1 MPVIFGFFV
10 AGCCVFKYL
19 CLCVCVCVCEC
30 VCECVHARV
39 CVCEGVCTQV
49 CVCWCVS
56 YHATFASSEGQKYTA
71 ASWDK
76 QEQIRLWAP
85 HPWGSIAFVYHPPPT
100 WRCEILKRGTL
111 NLCSV
116 HISKSGKGEGE
127 KNQVTRVVVCSEPT
141 ATQLDLSIFFFPFP
155 CFTKPMHEG

>member
-19 CLCVCVCVCEC
+19 CLCVCEC
-30 VCECVHARV
+30 A

-56 YHATFASSEGQKYTA
+56 YHSTFASSEGQKYTA

-85 HPWGSIAFVYHPPPT
+85 HPWGSIAFVYQPPPPPT

-116 HISKSGKGEGE
+116 HISKSGKGEGG
-127 KNQVTRVVVCSEPT
+127 KKSGYQSCRVLWINRHSTWPFK
-141 ATQLDLSIFFFPFP
+141 FFFHSPVLLSR
-155 CFTKPMHEG
+155 CMRVRADR

>member
-19 CLCVCVCVCEC
+19 CLCVCEC
-30 VCECVHARV
+30 A

-85 HPWGSIAFVYHPPPT
+85 HPWGSIAFVYQPPPPNMKV
-100 WRCEILKRGTL
+100 WNFKKRYFKPLLGSHKQIRQGGGGKKIRLPKLSCALNQPPL
-111 NLCSV
+111 NLTFQ
-116 HISKSGKGEGE
+116 I
-127 KNQVTRVVVCSEPT
+127 
-141 ATQLDLSIFFFPFP
+141 FFPFP